1 MLIKREE
8 TKMRKL
14 LLAGAAVAA
23 LLVATPATAH
33 DISEE
38 EFVGG
43 TAGAWT
49 GGTIGFFLGGPIGAV
64 IGAWTG
70 GAIGASVLSDDV
82 RFESG
87 GDVDVDFE
95 LDVGVVIDEDIEL
108 RAIEGE
114 DEFGYFRANGN
125 IYVVELD
132 TLTIVEIRE
141 G

>member
-1 MLIKREE
+1 
-8 TKMRKL
+8 MRKL
-14 LLAGAAVAA
+14 LLAGAAAAA
-23 LLVATPATAH
+23 LFVATPATAH

-38 EFVGG
+38 EWVGG

-49 GGTIGFFLGGPIGAV
+49 GGTIGFLLGGPIGAV

-82 RFESG
+82 RFARG

-95 LDVGVVIDEDIEL
+95 LDVGVVIDDDIRL

-114 DEFGYFRANGN
+114 DRYGYFRANGN
-125 IYVVELD
+125 IYVVDLD
-132 TLTIVEIRE
+132 TREIVEVRL

>member
-1 MLIKREE
+1 
-8 TKMRKL
+8 MRKL
-14 LLAGAAVAA
+14 LMAGAAVAA
-23 LLVATPATAH
+23 LLSATPAMAH

-38 EFVGG
+38 EWVGG

-70 GAIGASVLSDDV
+70 GAIGASVLDEDV
-82 RFESG
+82 RFERG

-95 LDVGVVIDEDIEL
+95 LDVGVIIDENIEL
-108 RAIEGE
+108 REIEGE
-114 DEFGYFRANGN
+114 DEFGYFRANDR
-125 IYVVELD
+125 IYVVHLD
-132 TLTIVEIRE
+132 TREIVEIRE

>member
-1 MLIKREE
+1 
-8 TKMRKL
+8 MRKI
-14 LLAGAAVAA
+14 LLASVAVLALGASLPAYAQDAVDTKGEKAGA
-23 LLVATPATAH
+23 V
-33 DISEE
+33 
-38 EFVGG
+38 VGG
-43 TAGAWT
+43 TAGAVT
-49 GGTIGFFLGGPIGAV
+49 GGTIGFFLGGPIGAA

-87 GDVDVDFE
+87 ADLDVDFE
-95 LDVGVVIDEDIEL
+95 LDVGVVIDDDIRL

-114 DEFGYFRANGN
+114 DEYGYFRANGN